1 GACCRHSPESVQQQQ
16 AFGDQTRLHATCL
29 TDPTTTPRYYSTGL
43 PVELATS
50 YYSTTFSASLRT
62 CLKG

>member
-16 AFGDQTRLHATCL
+16 AFGDQTRLHATSL
-29 TDPTTTPRYYSTGL
+29 TEPNHDSTLLLHGTTSR
-43 PVELATS
+43 TS